1 LLSDTLFT
9 DKFSMK
15 TNALLLTLAIVSV
28 VVRIPAGR
36 AAEAKALLEPVATIK
51 IPDAKGSFDFI
62 QVDVANRRLLAC
74 HAKEGTLDVIDLD
87 QHGVLA
93 RIPTGAAQDVAVD
106 EQGGKYFVTVSDKKQ
121 VAIIDAK
128 TLKVTNVV
136 PTEGELDGMLFDSKN
151 RRVYAAHDHGRE
163 VWVVDADAEKIV
175 ATVAIPGDPEVFVYD
190 AKKDRVYLNIVPTH
204 ETVVIDPQTETVT
217 EHWSD
222 QPAQRP
228 HGLVLDAETGRL
240 FSAGANSVLVAID
253 TATGKVVGS
262 AKTGPK
268 VDQIAFDPATKRIY
282 AASDGMLTVLH
293 ETADGVETLGDF
305 PVPKSGKNV
314 AVDSKTHTVW
324 TLSTD
329 GKDSFAHAWRAP

>member
-1 LLSDTLFT
+1 
-9 DKFSMK
+9 MR
-15 TNALLLTLAIVSV
+15 TNDICRAWWFGLAFALVASS
-28 VVRIPAGR
+28 AS
-36 AAEAKALLEPVATIK
+36 AAKPLLEPVATIK

-62 QVDVANRRLLAC
+62 QMDVANRRLLAC
-74 HAKEGTLDVIDLD
+74 HTKEGTLDVIDVD
-87 QHGVLA
+87 KQVVLA
-93 RIPTGAAQDVAVD
+93 RIPTGAAQDVAAD
-106 EQGGKYFVTVSDKKQ
+106 EKGGKYFVTVSDRKQ

-136 PTEGELDGMLFDSKN
+136 GTEGELDGMLFDPKN
-151 RRVYAAHDHGRE
+151 RRVYAAHDHGRS
-163 VWVVDADAEKIV
+163 VWVIDADAEKIV

-190 AKKDRVYLNIVPTH
+190 AKMDRVYLNIIPTH
-204 ETVVIDPQTETVT
+204 ETVVIDPKTEAVIG
-217 EHWSD
+217 HWSD

-228 HGLVLDAETGRL
+228 HGLSLDPQTGRL

-253 TATGKVVGS
+253 IATGKVVGS

-282 AASDGMLTVLH
+282 AASDGVLTVLQ

-314 AVDSKTHTVW
+314 AIDPTTHTVW
-324 TLSTD
+324 TMSTD
-329 GKDSFAHAWRAP
+329 GKDSYAHAWHAP